1 MIDIRGIYGH
11 FKQAINGSELP
22 DYLPLMVDFLSLT
35 TEARNDVIRNKFI
48 SEYML
53 PYMPPLRKHL
63 EELKTPYVHLFDAL
77 ERIIKLDSPSAAI
90 PKEKT
95 TPAENFSENK
105 IMVE

>member
-1 MIDIRGIYGH
+1 
-11 FKQAINGSELP
+11 
-22 DYLPLMVDFLSLT
+22 
-35 TEARNDVIRNKFI
+35 
-48 SEYML
+48 ML